1 MKRIALSF
9 AVLSVCVPLLA
20 YSPSEAPSANDMQ
33 AIITA
38 QFGPEFVLAQSFP
51 VLTGDFNGDGVED
64 VALVVTP
71 KGALQIDSE
80 RFRVIDPSSEYFGLG
95 DPKIT
100 AQFASQNPGGPR
112 YLLIIHGLGKDAW
125 RIKEPKERFVVI
137 NVSFDRISVGHVV
150 KKKKAMDDINLEE
163 TGIISSFLYWNGH
176 RYKWQP
182 GATQM

>member
-1 MKRIALSF
+1 M
-9 AVLSVCVPLLA
+9 PLLVHSA
-20 YSPSEAPSANDMQ
+20 SEAPSGNDMQ

-64 VALVVTP
+64 IALVVTP
-71 KGALQIDSE
+71 NGALQTDTE
-80 RFRVIDPSSEYFGLG
+80 RFRVIDPSSDYFGLG

-100 AQFASQNPGGPR
+100 AQFASKYPGGPR
-112 YLLIIHGLGKDAW
+112 YLLIIHGVGKDAW
-125 RIKEPKERFVVI
+125 RVKEPKERFVVI
-137 NVSFDRISVGHVV
+137 NMTFDHISVGHVV

-163 TGIISSFLYWNGH
+163 TGILNSFLYWNGH